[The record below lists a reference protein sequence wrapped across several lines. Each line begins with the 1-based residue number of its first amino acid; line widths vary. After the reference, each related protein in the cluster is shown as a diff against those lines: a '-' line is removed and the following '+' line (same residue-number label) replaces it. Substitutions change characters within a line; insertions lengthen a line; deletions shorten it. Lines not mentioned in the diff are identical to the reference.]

1 MTLRT
6 VVLPLGFGLSAVL
19 CIQPARADEDPPP
32 APRPRE
38 CAARLSGA
46 RPPVRVYTNEDLDRV
61 RPFRGDTG
69 VRSVP
74 AVAPEDRTVPAPAD
88 RRRARGEDYWRREAT
103 RVRDRVRTME
113 AQAAE
118 LRVEI
123 AEQADEASHV
133 LTRSRRSSA
142 PRSGARSEARL
153 RERLASLERRMRQ
166 MEDDLADRAR
176 REGALP
182 GWLRQ

>member
-19 CIQPARADEDPPP
+19 WSSARGTPDDAEG
-32 APRPRE
+32 RK
-38 CAARLSGA
+38 

-61 RPFRGDTG
+61 RPFRDETG

-74 AVAPEDRTVPAPAD
+74 AVPAEEGET
-88 RRRARGEDYWRREAT
+88 RRADERPKGRGEAYWRREAE
-103 RVRDRVRTME
+103 RVRDRVRAME

-118 LRVEI
+118 LRAQI
-123 AEQADEASHV
+123 AERAAEASR
-133 LTRSRRSSA
+133 LTRGRRGT
-142 PRSGARSEARL
+142 SGSGSPATLRAKLEA
-153 RERLASLERRMRQ
+153 LERRMREI
-166 MEDDLADRAR
+166 EDGLADRAR

-182 GWLRQ
+182 GWLR